1 MSIFVK
7 VQEIEPREPILN
19 TRINYGFLN
28 NIKDFDTIIDHIMKK
43 LFSKFTTALLL
54 SILSLSLIRADDPEI
69 NLKDMKI
76 GYLEE
81 LFKDVNNNFEND
93 DMHPELFQ

>member
-1 MSIFVK
+1 M
-7 VQEIEPREPILN
+7 EILDSV
-19 TRINYGFLN
+19 TN

-54 SILSLSLIRADDPEI
+54 LILSLSLIRADDPEI